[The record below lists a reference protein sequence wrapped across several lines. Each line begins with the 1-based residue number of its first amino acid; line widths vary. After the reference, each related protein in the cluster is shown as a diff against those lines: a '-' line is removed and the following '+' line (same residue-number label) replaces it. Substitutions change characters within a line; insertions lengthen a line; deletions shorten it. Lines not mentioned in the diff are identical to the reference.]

1 MHGVWELSA
10 VRQVGPP
17 ALVDPSPGGT
27 PACGAGAQ
35 QVTQNEPSAIFTAA
49 QAVLRYLSLGE
60 NAVSHFPT
68 GEPRAAAN
76 IKTYLVLQL
85 GITFPKYVSPKCRGT
100 TVYSPQT

>member
-49 QAVLRYLSLGE
+49 QAVLRYLSMMMQLPH
-60 NAVSHFPT
+60 VPPCT
-68 GEPRAAAN
+68 PRQPC
-76 IKTYLVLQL
+76 VDF
-85 GITFPKYVSPKCRGT
+85 ITP
-100 TVYSPQT
+100 

>member
-49 QAVLRYLSLGE
+49 QAVLRYLSLC
-60 NAVSHFPT
+60 NTPTKSLFPPICVHARMWT
-68 GEPRAAAN
+68 
-76 IKTYLVLQL
+76 
-85 GITFPKYVSPKCRGT
+85 
-100 TVYSPQT
+100 